1 MIYLSFEAIQFKP
14 TCKAEDIAKLK
25 ELLLTLQ
32 VLPQNA
38 SFSRTYAAGH
48 FIVRTLIPRGTHLA
62 LQSYSGQ
69 GYMVD
74 DHTITDEF
82 INQYQLNELI
92 SIAEG
97 AAAQNEGF
105 DVRNPLAAWLGT
117 TYENF
122 GTMR

>member
-1 MIYLSFEAIQFKP
+1 MIYLDFEAIQFKP
-14 TCKAEDIAKLK
+14 TCKTEDIAKLK

-69 GYMVD
+69 GYMAD

-97 AAAQNEGF
+97 AVAQTEGF
-105 DVRNPLAAWLGT
+105 DVCNPLATGLGT
-117 TYENF
+117 IYENF
-122 GTMR
+122 DTIR

>member
-1 MIYLSFEAIQFKP
+1 MIYLDFEAIQFKP
-14 TCKAEDIAKLK
+14 TCKTEDIAKLK

-69 GYMVD
+69 GYMAD
-74 DHTITDEF
+74 DHTIIDEY
-82 INQYQLNELI
+82 INPFQLGELI

-97 AAAQNEGF
+97 AAAKTEGF
-105 DVRNPLAAWLGT
+105 DVRNPLASWLGA

-122 GTMR
+122 GTIR